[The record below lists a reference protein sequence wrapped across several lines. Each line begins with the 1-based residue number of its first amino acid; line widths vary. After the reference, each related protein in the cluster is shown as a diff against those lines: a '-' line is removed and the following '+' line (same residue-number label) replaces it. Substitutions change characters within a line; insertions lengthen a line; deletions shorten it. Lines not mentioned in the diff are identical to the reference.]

1 MSDYRGKLYAIL
13 FILCMAGY
21 AWLYY
26 CVKTNITEKKSVEI
40 CLIKRVTSLPCP
52 SCGST
57 RSVISLVKGE
67 FSDALTIN
75 PLGYI
80 VAAIMIMT
88 PAWVLIDTV
97 LKKKTLFKFYQ
108 KIELYL
114 KKPQFAIPLI
124 VLVITNWLWN
134 ISKGL

>member
-1 MSDYRGKLYAIL
+1 MSDYRGKLYVIL

-21 AWLYY
+21 AWLYF

-40 CLIKRVTSLPCP
+40 CLIKRATNLPCP

-67 FSDALTIN
+67 FSDALKIN
-75 PLGYI
+75 PLGYV
-80 VAAIMIMT
+80 VATIMIMA

-97 LKKKTLFKFYQ
+97 FKKETLFKFYQ